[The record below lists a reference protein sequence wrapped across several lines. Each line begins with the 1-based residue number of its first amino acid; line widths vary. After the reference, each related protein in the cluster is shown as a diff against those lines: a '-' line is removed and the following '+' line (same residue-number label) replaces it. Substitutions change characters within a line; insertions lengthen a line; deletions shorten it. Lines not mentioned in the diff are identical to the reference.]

1 VALSVSVDARPLDIE
16 NLRSQGI
23 GRYAHGLLGPLV
35 ELAAERGA
43 DLTLIRQGSRTL
55 SPFGP
60 VAGSQVVVRRPPLPA
75 RAVELVEQALLPID
89 LARLGAD
96 VHHSLSLYRAPLVS
110 RAAPVVTMHDVAPLQ
125 WPERYLRTGVAHRML
140 YKAVRR
146 AAAVLCDSRAAAAD
160 VTRLLD
166 LDPVRVTVVPAA
178 AGGHFRPADA
188 TEIRGRLGL
197 DGPYL
202 LYVGGLTANDPR
214 KDVEGLID
222 AFAGWALAEERS
234 ETLVLAGSE
243 GPFTRELEERAG
255 RLGARV
261 GFAGFV
267 PDPELPA
274 LMSGASCLVTASHYE
289 GFGLPALEAIAC
301 GTPVAAYDAGAIPET
316 AGPGALLAPVG
327 DGTALMRAAG
337 RICDEPEL
345 AERLSAEG
353 RRHAAA
359 FSWRHTAEM
368 TWEVYEAVAGRVP
381 RP

>member
-1 VALSVSVDARPLDIE
+1 MLSVSVDARPLDIE

-23 GRYAHGLLGPLV
+23 GRYAHALLGPLL
-35 ELAAERGA
+35 ELAAERGG
-43 DLTLIRQGSRTL
+43 DLTLIRQRSRVP

-60 VAGSQVVVRRPPLPA
+60 VAGNRRVVRRPPLPP

-96 VHHSLSLYRAPLVS
+96 VHHSLSLYRAPLVC
-110 RAAPVVTMHDVAPLQ
+110 RAATVVTTHDVAPLQ
-125 WPERYLRTGVAHRML
+125 WPDRYLRTGAAHRML
-140 YKAVRR
+140 YRAVRR
-146 AAAVLCDSRAAAAD
+146 AAAVICISRTAATD
-160 VTRLLD
+160 VTRLLE
-166 LDPVRVTVVPAA
+166 LEPERVTVVPLA
-178 AGGHFRPADA
+178 AGAHFRPTDPA
-188 TEIRGRLGL
+188 EIRRRLGL
-197 DGPYL
+197 EGPYL
-202 LYVGGLTANDPR
+202 LYVGGLAGNDPR
-214 KDVEGLID
+214 KDVDGLID
-222 AFAGWALAEERS
+222 AFADWARAEERS

-243 GPFTRELEERAG
+243 GPFTGELQARAD

-261 GFAGFV
+261 AFAGFV

-274 LMSGASCLVTASHYE
+274 LMTGARCLVSASRYE

-327 DGTALMRAAG
+327 DGRALMRAAG

-359 FSWRHTAEM
+359 FSWRRTAEL
-368 TWEVYEAVAGRVP
+368 TWGVYEAVARVP
-381 RP
+381 RW